1 MMIRLSIRRTSHG
14 VDFLICLFLAIAVFI
29 VFWQVKDHAFITYD
43 DDEYVTNNIY
53 VQKGLTLNGV
63 RWAFSSNAVS
73 YWHPLAW
80 LSHMLDVQLYGMAAG
95 GHHLT
100 SVLFHLASCILLFL
114 VFRRMTGAV
123 WRSAF
128 VAMLFAIHPLNVE
141 SVAWVA
147 ERKSVLS
154 TFFWMLAMYS
164 YVHYVEKPG
173 ALRYLWILLFFI
185 LGLMAKPMLVT
196 LPFVLLLL
204 DFWPLGRMNAG
215 AQGGVDSQ
223 KTEEGTPFVFQ
234 SDFLPRLIFE
244 KLPFFFLAAISVFW
258 SSVSVRRLGIVLSG
272 ESKPVGLR
280 VANAMVS
287 YVKYLGKLF
296 WPLDLTFIYPY
307 PRTIVTW
314 QVIASVL
321 ILMSLTIGVLIKLR
335 KAPFLG
341 VGWFWYLGTL
351 VPVIGLVQAG
361 FWPAM
366 ADRFAYIPAIGLFI
380 IVVWGISGLSK
391 NWYYN
396 KTLLSAA
403 AVVTLIFLMTVAW
416 VQVGYWRNSTLL
428 FEHALDITEN
438 NYLVHNN
445 LGNIYFR
452 QGLIDEAAKHYAE
465 SLRINPSFVLAHNNL
480 GAAMLRTGNIEKAIF
495 HFQTALRLKPNDH
508 DVLNNLNKALIHK
521 YYRAGNYHLSNG
533 NLDQAREQYQRAISI
548 QPQFTPALKQLAEV
562 YALNEN
568 YEMALSLFSEVV
580 ELEPN
585 KPDAYYRI
593 ACIYSKLNRVE
604 ESVNWL
610 SKAINGGF
618 DNWELLKT
626 DNKLE
631 NIRDSLAYQDLIRS
645 LNASNKLP

>member
-1 MMIRLSIRRTSHG
+1 
-14 VDFLICLFLAIAVFI
+14 
-29 VFWQVKDHAFITYD
+29 
-43 DDEYVTNNIY
+43 
-53 VQKGLTLNGV
+53 
-63 RWAFSSNAVS
+63 
-73 YWHPLAW
+73 
-80 LSHMLDVQLYGMAAG
+80 
-95 GHHLT
+95 
-100 SVLFHLASCILLFL
+100 
-114 VFRRMTGAV
+114 
-123 WRSAF
+123 
-128 VAMLFAIHPLNVE
+128 
-141 SVAWVA
+141 
-147 ERKSVLS
+147 
-154 TFFWMLAMYS
+154 
-164 YVHYVEKPG
+164 
-173 ALRYLWILLFFI
+173 
-185 LGLMAKPMLVT
+185 
-196 LPFVLLLL
+196 
-204 DFWPLGRMNAG
+204 
-215 AQGGVDSQ
+215 
-223 KTEEGTPFVFQ
+223 
-234 SDFLPRLIFE
+234 
-244 KLPFFFLAAISVFW
+244 
-258 SSVSVRRLGIVLSG
+258 
-272 ESKPVGLR
+272 
-280 VANAMVS
+280 
-287 YVKYLGKLF
+287 
-296 WPLDLTFIYPY
+296 
-307 PRTIVTW
+307 
-314 QVIASVL
+314 
-321 ILMSLTIGVLIKLR
+321 LR

-380 IVVWGISGLSK
+380 IVAWGISGLAK
-391 NWYYN
+391 NWYYK
-396 KTLLSAA
+396 KTLLAAA

-416 VQVGYWRNSTLL
+416 VQTGYWRNSTLL

-495 HFQTALRLKPNDH
+495 HFQAALRLKPNDH
-508 DVLNNLNKALIHK
+508 DVLNNLHKALMYK

-568 YEMALSLFSEVV
+568 YEMALALFSEVV

-645 LNASNKLP
+645 LNANDKLP